1 MATKKTWDRSFGP
14 SYTPEEMLRKG
25 VFEGKYINAIKGIPA
40 SWKKLPKVLG
50 PDDEPDEKLNYFGV
64 KSRQPL
70 SVWKQNK
77 WIKTD
82 KWGWYHWYIEY
93 YLGRRLGEEDTW
105 QINRWRSF
113 VARHQGQINADP
125 KSKNKDRRLV
135 QKQALLNWGWS
146 WEQLFTDEQIHSNAK
161 RVAKSAGV
169 LLSEVLDKKSISQE
183 TLVVVPKYSQW

>member
-1 MATKKTWDRSFGP
+1 MSNKKTWDPRFGL
-14 SYTPEEMLRKG
+14 SYTPEEMLKMG
-25 VFEGKYINAIKGIPA
+25 VFEGKYINAIEGIPA

-113 VARHQGQINADP
+113 VARHQGQISAKCDL
-125 KSKNKDRRLV
+125 KNDKCNTRQR
-135 QKQALLNWGWS
+135 QGLLQWGWNS
-146 WEQLFTDEQIHSNAK
+146 YEKYSEDKVLANAK
-161 RVAKSAGV
+161 IMAKDVGLELEEKTVAT
-169 LLSEVLDKKSISQE
+169 ESIHI
-183 TLVVVPKYSQW
+183 PQWSHW